1 MANLVPFK
9 NGVFTTPLQPLENI
23 RLKGVKCLSCGSLAL
38 GEREYCINCT
48 SKDLEPH
55 IFSKYG
61 KIYSYTIIRHAPP
74 PPYPQESFKPFPV
87 AWVELEDGLYIISE
101 ITNCGLDEI
110 DFDLPVEL
118 VVEKGWTD
126 ENGNDVLMYKFK
138 LIKK

>member
-1 MANLVPFK
+1 MAELVPFK
-9 NGVFTTPLQPLENI
+9 KGFFTTPLIPLENV
-23 RLKGVKCLSCGSLAL
+23 RLKGVKCKTCGSLAL

-48 SKDLEPH
+48 SKDLEPYV
-55 IFSKYG
+55 FSKYG
-61 KIYSYTIIRHAPP
+61 KIYSHTVIRHPPP

-101 ITNCGLDEI
+101 IVGCSIEEV

-118 VVEKGWTD
+118 VVEKGWVD